1 MARARLHPDNVG
13 NTHDLTA
20 IQGWN
25 FPLPEDDIWSCEGT
39 EDSHEG
45 YQDTLTLF
53 QADEPQLTAEPIK
66 PVCRAATGS
75 IGAQPVALTVDQGS
89 DELTS
94 PDSQQHI
101 TTHLFDGEQ
110 SNWCNTTPSHFGV
123 TVAGTKQPMALAQ
136 GMVQF
141 GDTALTHERPTGH
154 IPFPGFDTA
163 STCAHGQP
171 LVI

>member
-45 YQDTLTLF
+45 HQDTLTLF
-53 QADEPQLTAEPIK
+53 QAEEPQLTAEPLK
-66 PVCRAATGS
+66 PVCPTATGS